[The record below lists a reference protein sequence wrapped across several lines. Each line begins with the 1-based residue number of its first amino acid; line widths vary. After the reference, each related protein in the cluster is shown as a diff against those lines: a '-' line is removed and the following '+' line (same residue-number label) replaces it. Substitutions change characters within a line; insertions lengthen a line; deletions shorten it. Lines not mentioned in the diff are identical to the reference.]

1 MAVTDLLNRQR
12 EQEQYVVSFEEIV
25 AAHAMVDHSDSAAAD
40 SPNGRRTRQ
49 KELKVLWEQF
59 ARQDGGKVVSSFFG
73 QLGNTGAALTVRGER
88 HRFMPIGLFRPRL
101 HIALDLAT
109 AGRAAELVSH
119 YERIRVKADQLLSG
133 GEREHVMRVLY
144 ERSCRVIGIVD
155 QMLVLARFN
164 ADQRLNSLAEASRG
178 APAVRVGQ
186 ANGNGNGNSRGARA
200 EARAKVAEDAEAR
213 ITNALAVAKTE
224 ASQAEDLCGRAVRRG
239 AMMAYF
245 TGMLVGIVA
254 FTALGVVLSL
264 LLSNVHIAGFDRERF
279 VTVFIAGAVGAIV
292 SVMSRMSSGDSW
304 LEHETARG
312 YLRLLGMFRP
322 LIGAIFGV
330 ALYFGIQSGVLQFI
344 KPPTSADAVFFFFA
358 FIAFLAG
365 FSERWASDI
374 IVPVKDRTPA
384 ATAAAQPTPKTPT
397 PSG

>member
-1 MAVTDLLNRQR
+1 
-12 EQEQYVVSFEEIV
+12 
-25 AAHAMVDHSDSAAAD
+25 
-40 SPNGRRTRQ
+40 
-49 KELKVLWEQF
+49 
-59 ARQDGGKVVSSFFG
+59 
-73 QLGNTGAALTVRGER
+73 
-88 HRFMPIGLFRPRL
+88 
-101 HIALDLAT
+101 
-109 AGRAAELVSH
+109 
-119 YERIRVKADQLLSG
+119 
-133 GEREHVMRVLY
+133 
-144 ERSCRVIGIVD
+144 
-155 QMLVLARFN
+155 
-164 ADQRLNSLAEASRG
+164 
-178 APAVRVGQ
+178 
-186 ANGNGNGNSRGARA
+186 
-200 EARAKVAEDAEAR
+200 
-213 ITNALAVAKTE
+213 
-224 ASQAEDLCGRAVRRG
+224 
-239 AMMAYF
+239 
-245 TGMLVGIVA
+245 MLVGIVA